1 MFLGE
6 YRHSVDAKGRVSLP
20 ARFRT
25 EMKGPIVVAKGF
37 DGELRVYTSDG
48 YAEFLDQVVTMDQFK
63 GRVRE
68 VQRWFTANAMV
79 LDLDKAGRLNV
90 PTSYGEWAG
99 LSGEAVVIGAADHV
113 ELWGPEKW
121 TAYQEKSGTI
131 ADLAEEISDL
141 GVI

>member
-20 ARFRT
+20 ARFRSA
-25 EMKGPIVVAKGF
+25 MKGSLVVAKGF
-37 DGELRVYTSDG
+37 DNELRVYTTEG
-48 YAEFLDQVVTMDQFK
+48 YAAFLSQVVTRDEFK

-68 VQRWFTANAMV
+68 VQRWFAANAKE

-90 PTSYGEWAG
+90 PTAYAEWAG
-99 LSGEAVVIGAADHV
+99 LTDEAVVIGAADHV
-113 ELWGPEKW
+113 ELWGPAVWE
-121 TAYQEKSGTI
+121 AYQKKSGNI
-131 ADLAEEISDL
+131 ADLAEEIANL